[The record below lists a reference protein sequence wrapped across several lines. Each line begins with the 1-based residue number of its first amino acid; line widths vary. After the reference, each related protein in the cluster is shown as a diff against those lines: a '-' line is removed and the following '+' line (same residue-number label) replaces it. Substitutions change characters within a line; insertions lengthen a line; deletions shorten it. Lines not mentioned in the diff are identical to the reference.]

1 MLFIHW
7 DVGKV
12 SSADLPPQ
20 TGVALTTS
28 RVWTQQAWVLSVIVI
43 EIKGYSVFSS
53 ADVAGVPLHLLPCR
67 IVFSTPLAVLTYFLI
82 WYVPPFED
90 GKIIWY
96 LFFYCGFQ
104 TLQTVSAEA
113 QTHVGT
119 HARHHVTLHCK
130 NETEIFPRI
139 HIWVKKINGINWDEL
154 AEMYCF

>member
-1 MLFIHW
+1 M
-7 DVGKV
+7 
-12 SSADLPPQ
+12 
-20 TGVALTTS
+20 
-28 RVWTQQAWVLSVIVI
+28 
-43 EIKGYSVFSS
+43 FSS
-53 ADVAGVPLHLLPCR
+53 ADVAGVSLALLLCR

-113 QTHVGT
+113 HT
-119 HARHHVTLHCK
+119 HAHTHSLCHMTLHRN

-139 HIWVKKINGINWDEL
+139 HFWEKQPFMALTGMNLLK
-154 AEMYCF
+154 CFVFEPI